1 MIDLKL
7 KAKIRLHYESNFD
20 NAKEVSRAFEINYRT
35 LMKWIEKEK
44 WQKGVLVKGVLKEST
59 KNELL
64 KKEFGSRLDMQSQK
78 IKDSVKSKIENLK
91 DYESLSLEE
100 FNLELEKISDKVLTA
115 ALSAEFIHKN
125 MVESFLYAKHE
136 LKRMS
141 LLRKEHKAEPC
152 LIAMS
157 EKLINMLSS
166 IQKSLYSKDLLE
178 HALNAKDTN
187 IDLKKLSENELKALA
202 GEIIDLN

>member
-1 MIDLKL
+1 
-7 KAKIRLHYESNFD
+7 
-20 NAKEVSRAFEINYRT
+20 
-35 LMKWIEKEK
+35 
-44 WQKGVLVKGVLKEST
+44 
-59 KNELL
+59 
-64 KKEFGSRLDMQSQK
+64 MQSQK

-100 FNLELEKISDKVLTA
+100 FNLELKKISDKVLTA

-141 LLRKEHKAEPC
+141 LLRKEHKAEPG

-178 HALNAKDTN
+178 HALNAKDAN

-202 GEIIDLN
+202 GEIIDLD